1 MGDKRRQEETTPRF
15 ARFFERFDFACALIR
30 RRCRKINML
39 GIRPERALARP
50 LGLGAASGLERQG
63 DAMNRG
69 QVERKFRRVDAPG
82 RRGDCG
88 AGRVASFVR
97 ALAAGLAWAAA
108 VWGLSAAAAPV
119 WAQGVLAPQAF
130 QVSLPSLSPI
140 APLAS
145 ASPEVRLG
153 AAFPPAGRLVLAL
166 DASAGSIGSEFE
178 PDGGSAAALPE
189 AASPE
194 ATATKDASLGGPK
207 PKADADKTVSDRLYD
222 ALAWVIV
229 FAATYGLMR
238 LMFRLTGRF
247 SRIFA
252 APFCVLGLMVAV
264 GFMLGDE
271 TGDRSPDLESGV
283 LALISAAFWAAMWI
297 LAGRARRRALDSDV
311 PSRDRGGKARGK
323 PWRFRRGWGR
333 DAPPDRFSAADGSIR
348 GNFGEDPAQD
358 NGAPEPGK
366 TGARGRKGANEDDA
380 GDGNFL

>member
-1 MGDKRRQEETTPRF
+1 MGDRRRQEETTPRF

-82 RRGDCG
+82 RRGGCG
-88 AGRVASFVR
+88 AGRVAAFVR

-119 WAQGVLAPQAF
+119 LA
-130 QVSLPSLSPI
+130 LG
-140 APLAS
+140 PLAS
-145 ASPEVRLG
+145 VSPEARLG
-153 AAFPPAGRLVLAL
+153 AAFPQAGRLVLAPA
-166 DASAGSIGSEFE
+166 ASAGSAGSKFE
-178 PDGGSAAALPE
+178 PDGGSAAASIE
-189 AASPE
+189 AASSEGATTE
-194 ATATKDASLGGPK
+194 ATATKDASLGSLK
-207 PKADADKTVSDRLYD
+207 PKADADKAASDRLYD

-229 FAATYGLMR
+229 FAATYGFMR
-238 LMFRLTGRF
+238 LMFRLAGRF

-271 TGDRSPDLESGV
+271 TGDRSPDLESSV

-297 LAGRARRRALDSDV
+297 LAGRARRRALDSDA

>member
-1 MGDKRRQEETTPRF
+1 
-15 ARFFERFDFACALIR
+15 
-30 RRCRKINML
+30 
-39 GIRPERALARP
+39 
-50 LGLGAASGLERQG
+50 
-63 DAMNRG
+63 MNRG
-69 QVERKFRRVDAPG
+69 QIASKFRRVDAPG
-82 RRGDCG
+82 RGEGWG
-88 AGRVASFVR
+88 AWRFVAFVR
-97 ALAAGLAWAAA
+97 ALAAAWVPAAV

-153 AAFPPAGRLVLAL
+153 AAFPLAGRLVLAL

-297 LAGRARRRALDSDV
+297 LAGRARRRALDSDA

>member
-1 MGDKRRQEETTPRF
+1 
-15 ARFFERFDFACALIR
+15 
-30 RRCRKINML
+30 
-39 GIRPERALARP
+39 
-50 LGLGAASGLERQG
+50 
-63 DAMNRG
+63 MNRG
-69 QVERKFRRVDAPG
+69 QVARKFRRVDAPG
-82 RRGDCG
+82 RRGGWG
-88 AGRVASFVR
+88 AGRVAAFVR
-97 ALAAGLAWAAA
+97 ALAAGLAWAAV
-108 VWGLSAAAAPV
+108 VWCLSTAAAPV
-119 WAQGVLAPQAF
+119 LAQGPL
-130 QVSLPSLSPI
+130 VSV
-140 APLAS
+140 
-145 ASPEVRLG
+145 SPEARLG
-153 AAFPPAGRLVLAL
+153 AASPQAARLAL
-166 DASAGSIGSEFE
+166 APAASAGSAGSKFE
-178 PDGGSAAALPE
+178 PDGGSAAASIE
-189 AASPE
+189 AASTE

-222 ALAWVIV
+222 VLDWVIV
-229 FAATYGLMR
+229 FAATYGFMR

-271 TGDRSPDLESGV
+271 TGDRSPDLESSV

-297 LAGRARRRALDSDV
+297 LAGRARRRALDLDA
-311 PSRDRGGKARGK
+311 PERDRGGKARGK
-323 PWRFRRGWGR
+323 PWRFKRGRGR

>member
-194 ATATKDASLGGPK
+194 ATATKDANLGGPK

-297 LAGRARRRALDSDV
+297 
-311 PSRDRGGKARGK
+311 
-323 PWRFRRGWGR
+323 
-333 DAPPDRFSAADGSIR
+333 
-348 GNFGEDPAQD
+348 
-358 NGAPEPGK
+358 
-366 TGARGRKGANEDDA
+366 
-380 GDGNFL
+380 

>member
-1 MGDKRRQEETTPRF
+1 M
-15 ARFFERFDFACALIR
+15 
-30 RRCRKINML
+30 
-39 GIRPERALARP
+39 
-50 LGLGAASGLERQG
+50 
-63 DAMNRG
+63 
-69 QVERKFRRVDAPG
+69 
-82 RRGDCG
+82 
-88 AGRVASFVR
+88 
-97 ALAAGLAWAAA
+97 
-108 VWGLSAAAAPV
+108 
-119 WAQGVLAPQAF
+119 
-130 QVSLPSLSPI
+130 
-140 APLAS
+140 
-145 ASPEVRLG
+145 
-153 AAFPPAGRLVLAL
+153 AL

-297 LAGRARRRALDSDV
+297 LAGRARRRALDSDA

-323 PWRFRRGWGR
+323 PWRFRRGLGR